1 MLSVD
6 ETIIICTKDE
16 LIAMHE
22 RGEIEG
28 DGYVITTQGL
38 FDVLCE
44 YYGVNPHWEP
54 NDVY

>member
-1 MLSVD
+1 MAN
-6 ETIIICTKDE
+6 TIILCTKEE
-16 LIAMHE
+16 LLAMAD
-22 RGEIEG
+22 RGEI
-28 DGYVITTQGL
+28 DGEDPIITTEIV